1 MKRLYMLLL
10 VALVLSL
17 VVSACGGAAASPT
30 ESTSGGQATSGLA
43 FAMVTDQAGLGDQ
56 GFNDAAWEG
65 MQRAKADFGAD
76 ISVVESK
83 EQAQYVPNFSTLAE
97 QKKDLIVAVGFLLSD
112 AMTEV
117 APQYPDTHF
126 AIIDSVVDEPNVASI
141 TFKEN
146 EGSYL
151 VGAIAGMMTKTNMVG
166 FVGGVESDLLKKF
179 EAGYKAGVMTTN
191 PDAQVLVSYTGTF
204 ADPAKGNEM
213 ANSQYDQGADIVY
226 EVAGLTGTGVI
237 NAAKDRNMMAIGVDR
252 DLNYLAPKNVIT
264 SMVKRVDEGVYQA
277 AKLVY
282 EGNFKGGHYVYG
294 VAEGGID
301 IAPTTKDMVP
311 QNVLDTAL
319 KLKQMIIDGT
329 VVAPQ
334 TLDELASFKPPTLS
348 GQ

>member
-1 MKRLYMLLL
+1 MKRLYLLL
-10 VALVLSL
+10 VLALVLSIA
-17 VVSACGGAAASPT
+17 VSACGGGAASPT
-30 ESTSGGQATSGLA
+30 EATSGGQAPKGLA
-43 FAMVTDQAGLGDQ
+43 FAMVTDQSGLGDQ

-117 APQYPDTHF
+117 APQYPDTNF
-126 AIIDSVVDEPNVASI
+126 AIIDAVVDEPNVASI

-151 VGAIAGMMTKTNMVG
+151 VGAIAGMMTKTNKVG

-237 NAAKDRNMMAIGVDR
+237 TAAKDRNMMAIGVDR
-252 DLNYLAPKNVIT
+252 DLNYLAPDNVIT

-277 AKLVY
+277 AKLVA

-311 QNVLDTAL
+311 PNVLDTAQ

-329 VVAPQ
+329 VKAPL
-334 TLDELASFKPPTLS
+334 TLDELASFTPPTLS